1 MQNINQE
8 KIKNR
13 GAILKNQTIAFAAL
27 FAAFTAVGAF
37 IKIPIPY
44 IPFTLQILSVYLAGA
59 LLGPKL
65 GSLSQLCYV
74 LLGLVGLPI
83 FTEGGG
89 PGYIFKPTFGYLIG
103 FVLGAFA
110 NGWIIHRFNLKSVY
124 SIFFANL
131 STLLIV
137 YFFGCIWL
145 YGAMKWLVE
154 KPLSLH
160 ETLLF
165 GFYLPAPGDLLLAA
179 ISAVIISKV
188 RPRLKNTLI
197 KGVA

>member
-1 MQNINQE
+1 M
-8 KIKNR
+8 KNT
-13 GAILKNQTIAFAAL
+13 TIAFAAL
-27 FAAFTAVGAF
+27 FAALTAIGAF
-37 IKIPIPY
+37 IKIPIPF

-74 LLGLVGLPI
+74 LIGLVGLPI

-89 PGYIFKPTFGYLIG
+89 PSYLLKPTFGYLIG
-103 FVLGAFA
+103 FILGAYT
-110 NGWIIHRFNLKSVY
+110 NGWFIQRFNLKRVY
-124 SIFFANL
+124 SIFFANV

-145 YGAMKWLVE
+145 YGAMKWVIE

-165 GFYLPAPGDLLLAA
+165 GFYLPAPGDLLLAFM
-179 ISAVIISKV
+179 SAVIISKV
-188 RPRLKNTLI
+188 RPRLKHIII
-197 KGVA
+197 KQGAA